1 MLPELQLARQWLDR
15 ARSDLR
21 AAEVLLA
28 DQPPLC
34 EDAGF
39 HSQQAVEKALK
50 AFLVY
55 HQVDSAWTHQIS
67 PLLQLCAEREDG
79 FARFVA
85 TAVPLTEYAVRFC
98 YPFSGSPPSLEQ
110 ARAALETAREVY
122 AFVLQRL
129 PKETHPPT
137 LTGGN
142 HAE

>member
-55 HQVDSAWTHQIS
+55 RQVEFAWTHQIG
-67 PLLQLCAEREDG
+67 LLLELCAQQDDT
-79 FARFVA
+79 FTRFVSS
-85 TAVPLTEYAVRFC
+85 AVPLTEYAVRFR
-98 YPFSGSPPSLEQ
+98 YPFVGPPPSLAE
-110 ARAALETAREVY
+110 ARAALDTAQEVFR
-122 AFVLQRL
+122 FVADRL
-129 PKETHPPT
+129 PEETRP
-137 LTGGN
+137 L
-142 HAE
+142 A

>member
-1 MLPELQLARQWLDR
+1 MLPELQLAREWLDR

-55 HQVDSAWTHQIS
+55 RQVEFAWTHQIG
-67 PLLQLCAEREDG
+67 LLLELCAQQDDV
-79 FARFVA
+79 FTRFVSS
-85 TAVPLTEYAVRFC
+85 AVPLTAYAVRFR

-110 ARAALETAREVY
+110 ARAALDTARQVY
-122 AFVLQRL
+122 AFVLGRL
-129 PKETHPPT
+129 PEETHPP
-137 LTGGN
+137 
-142 HAE
+142 A